1 MSADDQHPKDCL
13 WRTISVHT
21 LRYIYYEEDDMW
33 VGWLE
38 DYPDYRT
45 QGASLEE
52 LQLNL
57 KDIQQELESGTIPC
71 VRRIGEL
78 VIP

>member
-1 MSADDQHPKDCL
+1 
-13 WRTISVHT
+13 
-21 LRYIYYEEDDMW
+21 MW

-57 KDIQQELESGTIPC
+57 KGIQQELESGTIPC
-71 VRRIGEL
+71 VRHIGEIL
-78 VIP
+78 LRT

>member
-1 MSADDQHPKDCL
+1 
-13 WRTISVHT
+13 VHT
-21 LRYIYYEEDDMW
+21 LRYVYYQEDGMW

-57 KDIQQELESGTIPC
+57 KDIQQELESGAIPC
-71 VRRIGEL
+71 VRPIGEL
-78 VIP
+78 PLRA